1 MYIYN
6 DIDDID
12 SRNTFFY
19 KPTINKLSGYKLF
32 YKIAYNI
39 DLFVLNTLLINIPIS
54 TTQVIKENNNYK
66 CVITLD
72 NNFLLRLKE
81 YETQI
86 LNNMNH
92 IIKKQYVIFS
102 QKFINNNS
110 IIFNYNTIPE
120 NIKLYIKISG
130 MWESDSQYGLITKI
144 HNSYVS
150 TVKF

>member
-86 LNNMNH
+86 LSNMNH

>member
-6 DIDDID
+6 DIEDID
-12 SRNTFFY
+12 SKNTFFY
-19 KPTINKLSGYKLF
+19 KPTINKLSGFKLF

-39 DLFVLNTLLINIPIS
+39 DLFVLNTLLINVPIS
-54 TTQVIKENNNYK
+54 TTQIIKENNNYK
-66 CVITLD
+66 CVISLD

-86 LNNMNH
+86 LTNMNH

-130 MWESDSQYGLITKI
+130 MWESDTQYGLITKI

>member
-6 DIDDID
+6 NIENIHFK
-12 SRNTFFY
+12 NTFFY

-39 DLFVLNTLLINIPIS
+39 DLFVLNTLLINVPIS
-54 TTQVIKENNNYK
+54 TTQIIKENNNYK

-86 LNNMNH
+86 LTNMNH

-130 MWESDSQYGLITKI
+130 MWESDTQYGLITKI
-144 HNSYVS
+144 HNSYLS

>member
-6 DIDDID
+6 DIEDID
-12 SRNTFFY
+12 SKNTFFY

-39 DLFVLNTLLINIPIS
+39 DLFVLNTLLINVPIS
-54 TTQVIKENNNYK
+54 TTQIIKENNNYK
-66 CVITLD
+66 CVISLD

-86 LNNMNH
+86 LTNMNH

-130 MWESDSQYGLITKI
+130 MWESDTQYGLITKI

>member
-6 DIDDID
+6 DIEDID
-12 SRNTFFY
+12 SKNTFFY

-39 DLFVLNTLLINIPIS
+39 DLFVLNTLLINVPIS
-54 TTQVIKENNNYK
+54 TTQIIKENNNYK
-66 CVITLD
+66 CVISLD

-86 LNNMNH
+86 LTNMNH

-110 IIFNYNTIPE
+110 IIFNNNTIPE

-130 MWESDSQYGLITKI
+130 MWESDTQYGLITKI

>member
-39 DLFVLNTLLINIPIS
+39 DMFVLNTLLINIPIS
-54 TTQVIKENNNYK
+54 NSQIIKENNNYK
-66 CVITLD
+66 CIISLD
-72 NNFLLRLKE
+72 NNFLLKLKE

-92 IIKKQYVIFS
+92 VIKKQYVVFS
-102 QKFINNNS
+102 QKYLNNNS
-110 IIFNYNTIPE
+110 IILNYNTIPE
-120 NIKLYIKISG
+120 NITLYIKISG
-130 MWESDSQYGLITKI
+130 IWESDTQYGLITKI
-144 HNSYVS
+144 HNNYAS

>member
-12 SRNTFFY
+12 SKNTFFY

>member
-12 SRNTFFY
+12 SKNTFFY

-86 LNNMNH
+86 LSNMNH

-110 IIFNYNTIPE
+110 IIFNYNIIPE

>member
-6 DIDDID
+6 NIENIHFK
-12 SRNTFFY
+12 NTFFY

-39 DLFVLNTLLINIPIS
+39 DMFVLNTLLINIPIS
-54 TTQVIKENNNYK
+54 NSQIIKENNNYK
-66 CVITLD
+66 CIISLD
-72 NNFLLRLKE
+72 NNFLLKLKE

-92 IIKKQYVIFS
+92 VIKKQYVVFS
-102 QKFINNNS
+102 QKYLNNNS
-110 IIFNYNTIPE
+110 IILNYNTIPE
-120 NIKLYIKISG
+120 NITLYIKISG
-130 MWESDSQYGLITKI
+130 IWESDTQYGLITKI
-144 HNSYVS
+144 HNNYAS

>member
-6 DIDDID
+6 DIEDID
-12 SRNTFFY
+12 SKNTFFY
-19 KPTINKLSGYKLF
+19 KPTINKLTGYKLF

-54 TTQVIKENNNYK
+54 TTQIIKENNNYK
-66 CVITLD
+66 CVISLD

-86 LNNMNH
+86 LINMNH

-130 MWESDSQYGLITKI
+130 MWESDTQYGLITKI
-144 HNSYVS
+144 HNSYIS

>member
-86 LNNMNH
+86 LSNMNH

-110 IIFNYNTIPE
+110 IIFNYNIIPE

>member
-6 DIDDID
+6 DIEDID
-12 SRNTFFY
+12 SKNTFFY

-39 DLFVLNTLLINIPIS
+39 DLFVLNTLLINVPIS
-54 TTQVIKENNNYK
+54 TTQIIKENNNYK

-86 LNNMNH
+86 LTNMNH

-130 MWESDSQYGLITKI
+130 MWESDTQYGLITKI

>member
-12 SRNTFFY
+12 SKNTFFY

-86 LNNMNH
+86 LSNMNH